1 MPHCGPPHFKSLIYE
16 CILESLLLIDKHLSQ
31 AIEQVENLHKQA
43 ILTTSNFSNNAQW
56 RSYNELNDAA
66 LDNSP

>member
-1 MPHCGPPHFKSLIYE
+1 MLHCGLPHFKSLIYE
-16 CILESLLLIDKHLSQ
+16 CILKTLLLIDKHLSQ

-43 ILTTSNFSNNAQW
+43 ILTTSNFNHNAQW

-66 LDNSP
+66 LGH